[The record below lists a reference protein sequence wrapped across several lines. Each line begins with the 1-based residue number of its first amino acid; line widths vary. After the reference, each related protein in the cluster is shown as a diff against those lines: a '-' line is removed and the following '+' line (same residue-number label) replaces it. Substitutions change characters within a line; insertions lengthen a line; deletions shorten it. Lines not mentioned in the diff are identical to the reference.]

1 MFSKKYEDDQRQL
14 SIFLTA
20 SLMHVLVASIMIAM
34 IAKIGNK
41 KSKKEEMNE
50 RGI

>member
-20 SLMHVLVASIMIAM
+20 SLMHVLVASFMIAL
-34 IAKIGNK
+34 IGNK
-41 KSKKEEMNE
+41 KSKKEEINE